1 MQRPHI
7 SDSDSSRLMDLLEE
21 NLKGQ
26 TEVLNQLQALQAS
39 EFKYRTILEEL
50 DLGYVEVDLDG
61 VVTHIHPR
69 FVAIT
74 GYQQEDL
81 VGTKGEIMLDE
92 EGRAKM
98 KEVVAL
104 RQQGQSSAYELPVK
118 HRLGHRIWLLITGAP
133 IRNLDGEV
141 VGSVGIHFDI
151 SERKMLELETNRAL
165 ASEAYARNRERGLL
179 MKMSHEIRTPIN
191 AINGM
196 LHLMNNMTRSPEQEA
211 IWQGAIRAT
220 NMLRKVVDDVLDLSK
235 IEVGKPALN
244 LSQINVVEVT
254 SGVAKMHHLLA
265 EEKGIELDCGCQLSN
280 KQRTLDV
287 DKWLQILTNLL
298 GNAIKY
304 TESGTVVLS
313 IHDHPDKDDWIAA
326 EVTDEGPGI
335 PKGQEERIFQPF
347 GLLDTDSILL
357 EQPHAEGS
365 TGLGLS
371 IARELAQLMGGALR
385 LMPSQKG
392 AKFLLEVP
400 APAWAS
406 GTESNPG
413 VTQSDDDLTVPQW
426 DGRGLRVLMAEDNDI
441 NVLYAKALFERWN
454 VELHISKNG
463 EEALGRWLEEPFDV
477 ILLDVQM
484 PVMDGLEVLCRIR
497 MEEHERVGATPS
509 SVFMVTAF
517 ADDETRKQ
525 AKKAGATG
533 FLPKPYTPSELKK
546 VLLQTKQ
553 HIA

>member
-1 MQRPHI
+1 MA
-7 SDSDSSRLMDLLEE
+7 LLEE
-21 NLKGQ
+21 NLRGQ
-26 TEVLNQLQALQAS
+26 TEVLDQLQALRAS

-50 DLGYVEVDLDG
+50 DLGYMEVDLEG
-61 VVTHIHPR
+61 LVTHVHPR
-69 FVAIT
+69 FVGIT
-74 GYQQEDL
+74 GYRQEDL

-165 ASEAYARNRERGLL
+165 AAEAFARNRERGLL

-196 LHLMNNMTRSPEQEA
+196 LHLMNTMTRTPEQEA

-220 NMLRKVVDDVLDLSK
+220 KMLRRVVDDVLDLSK
-235 IEVGKPALN
+235 LEVGKPSLN
-244 LSQINVVEVT
+244 LSDVNVVEVT
-254 SGVAKMHHLLA
+254 SAVAKMHHLLA
-265 EEKGIELDCGCQLSN
+265 EEKGIGLNCGCQLSN

-313 IHDHPDKDDWIAA
+313 IRNHPVKDDWIAA

-335 PKGQEERIFQPF
+335 PVGQEERIFRPF
-347 GLLDTDSILL
+347 GLLDSDNILS
-357 EQPHAEGS
+357 EQRHAEGS

-371 IARELAQLMGGALR
+371 IARELAQLMGGKLR

-400 APAWAS
+400 APTWDS
-406 GTESNPG
+406 SSTSNPIL
-413 VTQSDDDLTVPQW
+413 SLNEDDLTVPEW
-426 DGRGLRVLMAEDNDI
+426 DGEGMRVLMAEDNDI
-441 NVLYAKALFERWN
+441 NVLYAKAMLDRWN
-454 VELHISKNG
+454 VELHLAKDG
-463 EEALGRWLEEPFDV
+463 AEALNQWSQNHFDV
-477 ILLDVQM
+477 VLLDVQM
-484 PVMDGLEVLCRIR
+484 PVMDGLEALRRIR
-497 MEEHERVGATPS
+497 SEEHERQS
-509 SVFMVTAF
+509 ESVTRVYMVTAF
-517 ADDETRKQ
+517 ADDETRTN
-525 AKKAGATG
+525 AKKAGASG
-533 FLPKPYTPSELKK
+533 FVAKPFSPAELME
-546 VLLQTKQ
+546 VLVSAGRQLS
-553 HIA
+553 

>member
-1 MQRPHI
+1 M
-7 SDSDSSRLMDLLEE
+7 
-21 NLKGQ
+21 KGQ

-50 DLGYVEVDLDG
+50 DLGYMEVDLDG

-235 IEVGKPALN
+235 IEVGKPSLN

-254 SGVAKMHHLLA
+254 AGVAKMHHLLA

-304 TESGTVVLS
+304 TETGTVVLR

-335 PKGQEERIFQPF
+335 PQGQEERIFQPF

-400 APAWAS
+400 APAWES

-413 VTQSDDDLTVPQW
+413 VTKSDDDLTVPKW

-454 VELHISKNG
+454 VELQIARNG

-484 PVMDGLEVLCRIR
+484 PVMDGLEVLRRIR
-497 MEEHERVGATPS
+497 TEEHERVGATLS

-533 FLPKPYTPSELKK
+533 FLPKPYTPSELKQ

-553 HIA
+553 QMA

>member
-1 MQRPHI
+1 MA
-7 SDSDSSRLMDLLEE
+7 LLEE

-26 TEVLNQLQALQAS
+26 TEVLDQLYALQAS

-50 DLGYVEVDLDG
+50 DLGYMEVDLEG

-74 GYQQEDL
+74 GYRPEDL

-92 EGRAKM
+92 EGLAKM

-104 RQQGQSSAYELPVK
+104 RQQGQSSAYELPVQ

-196 LHLMNNMTRSPEQEA
+196 LHLMNNLKRSPEQEA

-220 NMLRKVVDDVLDLSK
+220 KMLRKVVDDVLDLSK
-235 IEVGKPALN
+235 IEMGKPSLK
-244 LSQINVVEVT
+244 LSQINVIEVT

-265 EEKGIELDCGCQLSN
+265 EEKGIQLNCGCELSN

-313 IHDHPDKDDWIAA
+313 IHNHPDKDDWIAA

-335 PKGQEERIFQPF
+335 PEGQEERIFMPF
-347 GLLDTDSILL
+347 GLLDSDSILA
-357 EQPHAEGS
+357 EQRLDEGS

-371 IARELAQLMGGALR
+371 IARELAQLMGGELR

-400 APAWAS
+400 APVWES
-406 GTESNPG
+406 ETESNPDMSQG
-413 VTQSDDDLTVPQW
+413 DDELTVPQW
-426 DGRGLRVLMAEDNDI
+426 DGHGLRVLLAEDNDI

-454 VELHISKNG
+454 VELHLARNG
-463 EEALGRWLEEPFDV
+463 EEALGQWLKERFDV
-477 ILLDVQM
+477 VLLDVQM
-484 PVMDGLEVLCRIR
+484 PVMDGLEVLRRIR
-497 MEEHERVGATPS
+497 TEEHQRGGASRTQ
-509 SVFMVTAF
+509 VFMVTAF
-517 ADDETRKQ
+517 ADDETRKH
-525 AKKAGATG
+525 AENAGATG
-533 FLPKPYTPSELKK
+533 FLPKPFSPVELMQ
-546 VLLQTKQ
+546 VLLQSTRRRV
-553 HIA
+553 

>member
-1 MQRPHI
+1 MA
-7 SDSDSSRLMDLLEE
+7 LLEE
-21 NLKGQ
+21 NLRGK
-26 TEVLNQLQALQAS
+26 TEVLDQLQALRAS

-50 DLGYVEVDLDG
+50 DLGYMEVDLEG
-61 VVTHIHPR
+61 LVTHVHPR
-69 FVAIT
+69 FVGIT
-74 GYQQEDL
+74 GYRQEDL

-165 ASEAYARNRERGLL
+165 EAEAFARNRERGLL

-196 LHLMNNMTRSPEQEA
+196 LHLMNNMTRTPEQEA

-220 NMLRKVVDDVLDLSK
+220 KMLRRVVDDVLDLSK
-235 IEVGKPALN
+235 LEVGKPSLN
-244 LSQINVVEVT
+244 LSDVNVVEVT
-254 SGVAKMHHLLA
+254 AGVAKMHHLLA
-265 EEKGIELDCGCQLSN
+265 EEKGIGLNCGCELSN

-313 IHDHPDKDDWIAA
+313 IRNHPVKDDWIAA

-335 PKGQEERIFQPF
+335 PVGQEERIFRPF
-347 GLLDTDSILL
+347 GLLDSDNILS
-357 EQPHAEGS
+357 EQRHAEGS

-371 IARELAQLMGGALR
+371 IARELAQLMGGKLR

-400 APAWAS
+400 APTWDS
-406 GTESNPG
+406 SSTSNPEL
-413 VTQSDDDLTVPQW
+413 SRDKDDLTVPEW
-426 DGRGLRVLMAEDNDI
+426 DGEGMRVLLAEDNDI
-441 NVLYAKALFERWN
+441 NVLYAKALLDRWK
-454 VELHISKNG
+454 VELHLAKDG
-463 EEALGRWLEEPFDV
+463 AEALNQWSQNHFDV
-477 ILLDVQM
+477 VLLDVQM
-484 PVMDGLEVLCRIR
+484 PVMDGLEALRRIR
-497 MEEHERVGATPS
+497 SEEHERQS
-509 SVFMVTAF
+509 ESVTRVYMVTAF
-517 ADDETRKQ
+517 ADDETRTN
-525 AKKAGATG
+525 AKKAGASG
-533 FLPKPYTPSELKK
+533 FVAKPFAPAELME
-546 VLLQTKQ
+546 VLVSAGRQLS
-553 HIA
+553 

>member
-1 MQRPHI
+1 MA
-7 SDSDSSRLMDLLEE
+7 LLEE
-21 NLKGQ
+21 NLRGQ
-26 TEVLNQLQALQAS
+26 TEVLDQLQALRAS

-50 DLGYVEVDLDG
+50 DLGYMEVDLEG
-61 VVTHIHPR
+61 LVTHVHPR
-69 FVAIT
+69 FVGIT
-74 GYQQEDL
+74 GYRQEDL
-81 VGTKGEIMLDE
+81 VGTKGEIMLYE
-92 EGRAKM
+92 ESRAKM

-165 ASEAYARNRERGLL
+165 AAEAFARNRERGLL

-196 LHLMNNMTRSPEQEA
+196 LHLMNTMTRTPEQEA

-220 NMLRKVVDDVLDLSK
+220 KMLRRVVDDVLDLSK
-235 IEVGKPALN
+235 LEVGKPSLN
-244 LSQINVVEVT
+244 LSDVDVVEVT
-254 SGVAKMHHLLA
+254 SAVAKMHHLLA
-265 EEKGIELDCGCQLSN
+265 EEKGIGLNCGCQLSN

-313 IHDHPDKDDWIAA
+313 IRNHPVKDDWIAA

-335 PKGQEERIFQPF
+335 PLGQEERIFRPF
-347 GLLDTDSILL
+347 GLLDSDNILS
-357 EQPHAEGS
+357 EQRHAEGS

-371 IARELAQLMGGALR
+371 IARELAQLMGGKLR

-400 APAWAS
+400 APTWDS
-406 GTESNPG
+406 SSTSNPILS
-413 VTQSDDDLTVPQW
+413 VNEDDLTVPEW
-426 DGRGLRVLMAEDNDI
+426 DGEGIRVLLAEDNDI
-441 NVLYAKALFERWN
+441 NVLYAKALLDRWN
-454 VELHISKNG
+454 VELHLAKDG
-463 EEALGRWLEEPFDV
+463 AEALNQWLQNHFDV
-477 ILLDVQM
+477 VLLDVQM
-484 PVMDGLEVLCRIR
+484 PVMDGLEALRCIR
-497 MEEHERVGATPS
+497 SEEHERQS
-509 SVFMVTAF
+509 ESVTRVYMVTAF
-517 ADDETRKQ
+517 ADDETRTN
-525 AKKAGATG
+525 AKKAGASG
-533 FLPKPYTPSELKK
+533 FVAKPFSPTELME
-546 VLLQTKQ
+546 VLVSAGRQLS
-553 HIA
+553 

>member
-1 MQRPHI
+1 M
-7 SDSDSSRLMDLLEE
+7 
-21 NLKGQ
+21 
-26 TEVLNQLQALQAS
+26 A
-39 EFKYRTILEEL
+39 
-50 DLGYVEVDLDG
+50 
-61 VVTHIHPR
+61 
-69 FVAIT
+69 
-74 GYQQEDL
+74 
-81 VGTKGEIMLDE
+81 
-92 EGRAKM
+92 
-98 KEVVAL
+98 
-104 RQQGQSSAYELPVK
+104 
-118 HRLGHRIWLLITGAP
+118 LITGAP

-347 GLLDTDSILL
+347 GLLDYDSILL

-426 DGRGLRVLMAEDNDI
+426 DGRGLRVLIAEDNDI
-441 NVLYAKALFERWN
+441 NVLYAKALLDRWN
-454 VELHISKNG
+454 VELHGQGWGGGLGTLVGGALRCHLVGRADAGHGWVGGVASNQNRRARARWRHSIVGVHGHCVCGRRNPQTSPSIWGFRIFAEAIFALRVEAGVVSK
-463 EEALGRWLEEPFDV
+463 GRQL
-477 ILLDVQM
+477 
-484 PVMDGLEVLCRIR
+484 
-497 MEEHERVGATPS
+497 A
-509 SVFMVTAF
+509 
-517 ADDETRKQ
+517 
-525 AKKAGATG
+525 
-533 FLPKPYTPSELKK
+533 
-546 VLLQTKQ
+546 
-553 HIA
+553 